1 MVLDEQEIDFDIEV
15 EDELRLTE
23 LEMAKLDLT
32 DRDYQISRQRIEI
45 CDAKLANLALDY
57 DRKKKQLRQ
66 ERTEAERKSEQTAII
81 RNTVLSEVEHRL
93 RKIDKD
99 FSFRE
104 YLQQDDGTF
113 IREKEVVPELEEESS
128 SKLLEV

>member
-1 MVLDEQEIDFDIEV
+1 MSEEQ
-15 EDELRLTE
+15 ELRLTE

-32 DRDYQISRQRIEI
+32 DRDYQIARQRVEI
-45 CDAKLANLALDY
+45 CDAKLANLALDF
-57 DRKKKQLRQ
+57 DRKKTQLRQ
-66 ERTEAERKSEQTAII
+66 KRAEAERKSEQTAII
-81 RNTVLSEVEHRL
+81 KNTVLADVESRL

-113 IREKEVVPELEEESS
+113 VKESDVVPELEEDDSS
-128 SKLLEV
+128 DGLLAG

>member
-1 MVLDEQEIDFDIEV
+1 MSDEQEMDFDVEL

-32 DRDYQISRQRIEI
+32 DRDYQIARQRIEI
-45 CDAKLANLALDY
+45 CDAKLANLSLDY
-57 DRKKKQLRQ
+57 DRKKTQLRQ
-66 ERTEAERKSEQTAII
+66 KRVEAERKSEQTAII
-81 RNTVLSEVEHRL
+81 RNTVLSEVEQRL

-113 IREKEVVPELEEESS
+113 IKETEVVPELEEETSED
-128 SKLLEV
+128 LLTG